1 MVLELQPSVHN
12 KMLGKLGKRS
22 APSSAKTKTSPSKRL
37 KSSKA
42 EDAKAHLSDDN
53 DEQPGASTLSS
64 FTSPRRR
71 RALPPSSKQQAA
83 NREIPDTDAEAEDGA
98 LDPPPEEP
106 TRTDLEQA
114 LPPIKTDKE
123 AIQEYEQLR
132 ASEGAE
138 LAELS
143 ERLGKSK
150 WTRGKSS
157 IYVDAFNLALETVL
171 EEESHLFDAAE
182 TKVFSEWRA
191 LSYEAQYLCVVS
203 QLIRKMS
210 THYTTL
216 GMYAFSFESPMR
228 GIVSAVLVIMA
239 TLPTWY
245 LL

>member
-1 MVLELQPSVHN
+1 MLELQPSAHN

-22 APSSAKTKTSPSKRL
+22 APNSTKTKISPSKRL
-37 KSSKA
+37 KSKKA
-42 EDAKAHLSDDN
+42 GDGELHNSDD
-53 DEQPGASTLSS
+53 DDDQDSAKTP

-71 RALPPSSKQQAA
+71 RALPPSSKRNVA
-83 NREIPDTDAEAEDGA
+83 NREILDSDAEADDGA
-98 LDPPPEEP
+98 LDAPHEES

-138 LAELS
+138 LAELN

-157 IYVDAFNLALETVL
+157 IYVDAFNLALEIVL

-182 TKVFSEWRA
+182 RGVFAEWRA
-191 LSYEAQYLCVVS
+191 LSYEAQYLCVV
-203 QLIRKMS
+203 LALMLRMN
-210 THYTTL
+210 THHTTL

-228 GIVSAVLVIMA
+228 GIV
-239 TLPTWY
+239 
-245 LL
+245 

>member
-1 MVLELQPSVHN
+1 MVLQLQPSAHN

-42 EDAKAHLSDDN
+42 EDGEEHDGDDN
-53 DEQPGASTLSS
+53 DDRPGSSTTTS

-71 RALPPSSKQQAA
+71 RALPPSLKQHVA
-83 NREIPDTDAEAEDGA
+83 NREIPDSDAEVDDGT
-98 LDPPPEEP
+98 LDAPHEEP

-114 LPPIKTDKE
+114 LPPIMTDKA

-132 ASEGAE
+132 AAEGAE
-138 LAELS
+138 LAELN

-182 TKVFSEWRA
+182 MKVFTEWRD
-191 LSYEAQYLCVVS
+191 LSYEAQYLCVVTAV
-203 QLIRKMS
+203 IWKMNA
-210 THYTTL
+210 HFTTL
-216 GMYAFSFESPMR
+216 GMYVFSFGSPMLSL
-228 GIVSAVLVIMA
+228 IHI
-239 TLPTWY
+239 
-245 LL
+245 

>member
-1 MVLELQPSVHN
+1 MVLELQHSAHN
-12 KMLGKLGKRS
+12 EMLGKLGKRP
-22 APSSAKTKTSPSKRL
+22 APGTAKTKASPSKRL
-37 KSSKA
+37 KTSTAKDVKA
-42 EDAKAHLSDDN
+42 DISDDN
-53 DEQPGASTLSS
+53 DDRPSPSANNS

-71 RALPPSSKQQAA
+71 RILPASSKQGGA
-83 NREIPDTDAEAEDGA
+83 NREIPDSDAEADDGA
-98 LDPPPEEP
+98 LDAPLEEP

-123 AIQEYEQLR
+123 AIKEYEELR

-138 LAELS
+138 LAELN

-182 TKVFSEWRA
+182 MKVFNEWRA
-191 LSYEAQYLCVVS
+191 LSYEAQYLCVIS
-203 QLIRKMS
+203 QLMRKMN

-216 GMYAFSFESPMR
+216 GMYAFSLESPMR
-228 GIVSAVLVIMA
+228 GIV
-239 TLPTWY
+239 
-245 LL
+245 